1 VNEFLTTAREIL
13 LDRADYVAIGI
24 VTAMLLIP
32 RARFVRL
39 CALLFAGLQLFRALS
54 LHHDQT
60 IIIWSSILLGLALLI
75 LAWDLLGGRRARLS
89 REEQLMVSTLLNRV
103 PRGRAKHFIEQGFW
117 LTGRRGDV
125 LIREGEP
132 VRHLYFLSEGEAG
145 VIIADKPVG
154 TFRGGEVIGDLTM
167 LTSETA
173 AATVALTGPARF
185 WCAPAERIEPY
196 LAVHSQLT
204 RQIEK
209 SIAKARAQPAE
220 EPARLDLPASSEVAP
235 I

>member
-1 VNEFLTTAREIL
+1 MNDSVGSVHQFLLAHGDHVVL
-13 LDRADYVAIGI
+13 GL

-32 RARFVRL
+32 RSRFVRL
-39 CALLFAGLQLFRALS
+39 CVLLYAGLQLYLAITGRRDETAL
-54 LHHDQT
+54 
-60 IIIWSSILLGLALLI
+60 IWAAVLLGLAALI
-75 LAWDLLGGRRARLS
+75 LLVDLLGGRRARLS
-89 REEQLMVSTLLNRV
+89 REEQAMVSTLLHRV

-145 VIIADKPVG
+145 VIVADRPVG
-154 TFRGGEVIGDLTM
+154 MVHAGEVIGDLTM

-173 AATVALTGPARF
+173 AATVALAGPARF

-196 LAVHSQLT
+196 LNVHAELR

-209 SIAKARAQPAE
+209 SIAKARATPPEQPGPI
-220 EPARLDLPASSEVAP
+220 EPGNVIAPA
-235 I
+235 